1 MGCNQMP
8 RTHICTHT
16 LSEERHYRPDLAA
29 SFPWGSPRRHG
40 LSGAS
45 LLLHFHI
52 FSCLSQHHSAL
63 LLPSFFTFFWFPSPP
78 FFSLNCSKKF
88 MKSLK
93 QGAESGK
100 DILNMENW
108 LINKRTTTKLLI
120 LIIVHLYLF
129 FYIFVHAAHHQL
141 QLRNWCNCFFVQ
153 TMIDNKLQY
162 VLFSFSSRPKPQN
175 AIDANQKSIIWL
187 FYLLLNMCLP
197 PLWF

>member
-100 DILNMENW
+100 ERTYWIWKIGLLTKEQQQNYLYW
-108 LINKRTTTKLLI
+108 LLSIFI
-120 LIIVHLYLF
+120 FI

-162 VLFSFSSRPKPQN
+162 LLFSFSSRPKPQN

-187 FYLLLNMCLP
+187 FYL
-197 PLWF
+197 FIYY